1 MKMLKV
7 TDHGDVRYVP
17 DYDDGD
23 DTDHSTAIVKSINP
37 EAITR
42 DAMAQNSAMVANL
55 LKQFAPTIDAP
66 GYRNPPVA
74 GIASPA
80 ELAARNQ
87 RFRWTVIALI
97 ALSSIAVGGIVLVA
111 VVTGN
116 ITPALGVSAWIALTG
131 ISAMLATWHVHRTE
145 LQHSPEAIELE
156 RTRGEFDIATQDGE
170 TKRILIEAYAE
181 SIKLDAQTKQAN
193 AEAQRL
199 ANLSLLERS
208 KPQEAPQ
215 RARAMVYDEIDLDDY
230 ETPVCAP
237 VAPTMATWELA
248 QDEGFQPIKPAQP
261 SQALRNLLQAVR
273 EIYAD
278 CERRNS
284 DTITSRLP
292 WSARGEWAARDKERA
307 RAVLESFDPALIEAG
322 DGGRYRL
329 NRQWSQADAELKIIK
344 LWR

>member
-7 TDHGDVRYVP
+7 TDHGETRYVP
-17 DYDDGD
+17 DYDD

-66 GYRNPPVA
+66 GNRQPHVS

-97 ALSSIAVGGIVLVA
+97 VLSSIAVGGIVLVA

-199 ANLSLLERS
+199 ANLSLLNQP
-208 KPQEAPQ
+208 KPPQAPQ
-215 RARAMVYDEIDLDDY
+215 RAQAMVYDEIDLDDY
-230 ETPVCAP
+230 ETPYSAP
-237 VAPTMATWELA
+237 ESPSVATWELA

-261 SQALRNLLQAVR
+261 SQTLRNLLQAVR

-292 WSARGEWAARDKERA
+292 WSARGEWSTRDKERA
-307 RAVLESFDPALIEAG
+307 QAVLESFDPALIVQGEG
-322 DGGRYRL
+322 NRYRL
-329 NRQWSQADAELKIIK
+329 NRQWSQADAELRIIK

>member
-17 DYDDGD
+17 DFDDGD
-23 DTDHSTAIVKSINP
+23 DTQTTALAKPVDVQRITQD
-37 EAITR
+37 AIG
-42 DAMAQNSAMVANL
+42 ANVEMVNQVLRQYATPT
-55 LKQFAPTIDAP
+55 APT
-66 GYRNPPVA
+66 GYRNPQPIGV
-74 GIASPA
+74 SSRD
-80 ELAARNQ
+80 ELDARNT
-87 RFRWTVIALI
+87 RFKWTIVAVVVLSAVTAL
-97 ALSSIAVGGIVLVA
+97 GIVLVA
-111 VVTGN
+111 QRAMELDTVATVAGWLVLSG
-116 ITPALGVSAWIALTG
+116 LGGYASATWVHSRESALT
-131 ISAMLATWHVHRTE
+131 
-145 LQHSPEAIELE
+145 PEALE
-156 RTRGEFDIATQDGE
+156 GERIAGDYDIAAVDAESRQIIARAFARSIENDSE
-170 TKRILIEAYAE
+170 TKR
-181 SIKLDAQTKQAN
+181 AN

-199 ANLSLLERS
+199 ANLSLLNQP
-208 KPQEAPQ
+208 KPTQAPQ
-215 RARAMVYDEIDLDDY
+215 RARATFYDESDLDDY
-230 ETPVCAP
+230 EQPVCAP

-261 SQALRNLLQAVR
+261 SEALRNLLQAVR

-344 LWR
+344 SWR